1 MPAGPGRPPERD
13 AGRAG
18 NPHAEGRAGAV
29 PDAAAR
35 AARRREPPDRGDA
48 RRARRPWRGPA
59 AAGRSDRRHHAA
71 ARGLQYLARALPGP
85 AHAAPGPDGTHPPGK
100 QRAVRRRGRHR
111 FRDRADTGAG
121 QRLRLLGARLSPP
134 DTTLNDFASWVPTA
148 NSGSC

>member
-18 NPHAEGRAGAV
+18 IAHAEGRAGAV

-35 AARRREPPDRGDA
+35 PACRREPPDRRDA
-48 RRARRPWRGPA
+48 RRARRPRRGPA
-59 AAGRSDRRHHAA
+59 AAGRADRRHHAA

-85 AHAAPGPDGTHPPGK
+85 ARAARRPDGTHPPGK
-100 QRAVRRRGRHR
+100 QRAVRNRGGHR
-111 FRDRADTGAG
+111 FRHPAG
-121 QRLRLLGARLSPP
+121 QRLRLPGARLSPP
-134 DTTLNDFASWVPTA
+134 DITLNDFASWVPTA